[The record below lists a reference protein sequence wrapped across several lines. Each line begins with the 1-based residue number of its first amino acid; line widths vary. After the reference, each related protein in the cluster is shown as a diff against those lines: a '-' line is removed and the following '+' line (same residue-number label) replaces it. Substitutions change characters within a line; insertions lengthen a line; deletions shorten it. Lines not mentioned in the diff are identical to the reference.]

1 MTALHP
7 ANLNLDRP
15 WPRAVDDVGGEFI
28 AVPGAAPADVVAEA
42 QRLGV
47 RALAVREDDPAL
59 YASLT
64 DLEFLS
70 FNCDPRD
77 ISTLVGLPRL
87 RGLMFGG
94 TWDGRFDFGAVPAL
108 EYFAAVELPK
118 AGGFESLLVGHDRLH
133 HASFGRYPF
142 ADLTPLAP
150 LASLEVLEIVDSRQF
165 SSLEGAGV
173 LAPSL
178 RQLVLNRL
186 PALASMAHIEEL
198 PHLEYLDVGSCRHI
212 TSLDFVAALPSL
224 RALRL
229 TDLRDVESLKPLA
242 GHPSLEI
249 VLFGKTKDL
258 DLDPIF
264 EIPNLRLAH
273 TGRARW
279 NRDVLDLP
287 TMERLGQDHPAVREV
302 KRYGFT

>member
-1 MTALHP
+1 MTVLHP

-15 WPRAVDDVGGEFI
+15 WPRAVDEVGGEFI
-28 AVPGAAPADVVAEA
+28 AVPGADPAEVVDEA
-42 QRLGV
+42 RRRGV
-47 RALAVREDDPAL
+47 RALAVADGDPAL

-77 ISTLVGLPRL
+77 ISALTGLGAL
-87 RGLMFGG
+87 RGLRFGG
-94 TWDGRFDFGAVPAL
+94 TWDGRFDFAALPAL

-118 AGGFESLLVGHDRLH
+118 TGGFDTLVADHHRLH

-142 ADLTPLAP
+142 TDLTPLAS
-150 LASLEVLEIVDSRQF
+150 LASLEVLEVLDSRPLA
-165 SSLEGAGV
+165 SLAGAGA

-178 RQLVLNRL
+178 RQLVLHRC
-186 PALASMAHIEEL
+186 PALTSMAGVETL
-198 PHLEYLDVGSCRHI
+198 TQLEFIDVGACRHV

-224 RALRL
+224 RALRIY
-229 TDLRDVESLKPLA
+229 DLRDVESLKPLA

-258 DLDPIF
+258 DLDPVF

-279 NRDVLDLP
+279 NRDVIDLP
-287 TMERLGQDHPAVREV
+287 TIDRLGQDHPAVRALN
-302 KRYGFT
+302 RYGFT